1 MADDNVAIVERFCA
15 AFGRRDSAELIEY
28 FADGAVYHNM
38 PMAPVT
44 GKDAIKGVLDM
55 FLKPAA
61 SAEFVMLKIAAAGDT
76 VLTERVDKFS
86 IGGASIELP
95 VAGVFELRDG
105 KITAWRDYFDMA
117 AWTKQAAASN

>member
-1 MADDNVAIVERFCA
+1 MSEDNIRVVERFCA
-15 AFGRRDSAELIEY
+15 AFARRDPAELLDF

-55 FLKPAA
+55 FLAPAE
-61 SAEFVMLKIAAAGDT
+61 SVEFVMLRIAGSGDV
-76 VLTERVDKFS
+76 VLTERVDRFVL
-86 IGGASIELP
+86 GGNSIELP
-95 VAGVFELRDG
+95 VAGVFELKDG

-117 AWTKQAAASN
+117 TWTKQAAPGG

>member
-1 MADDNVAIVERFCA
+1 
-15 AFGRRDSAELIEY
+15 
-28 FADGAVYHNM
+28 M

-55 FLKPAA
+55 FLGPAT
-61 SAEFVMLKIAAAGDT
+61 SAEFVMLKIAAAGDA
-76 VLTERVDKFS
+76 VLTERVDKFA

-95 VAGVFELRDG
+95 VAGVFELKDG

-117 AWTKQAAASN
+117 TWTKQATPGS

>member
-1 MADDNVAIVERFCA
+1 VADDNIAIVEKFCA
-15 AFGRRDSAELIEY
+15 AFARRDSAELIEY

-55 FLKPAA
+55 FLGPAT
-61 SAEFVMLKIAAAGDT
+61 SAEFVMLKIAAAGDA
-76 VLTERVDKFS
+76 VLTERVDKFA

-95 VAGVFELRDG
+95 VAGVFELKDG

-117 AWTKQAAASN
+117 TWTKQATPGS

>member
-1 MADDNVAIVERFCA
+1 MADDNIAIVEKFCA
-15 AFGRRDSAELIEY
+15 AFARRDSAELIEY

-55 FLKPAA
+55 FLTTAT

-76 VLTERVDKFS
+76 VLTERVDEFS
-86 IGGASIELP
+86 IGGASIDLP

>member
-1 MADDNVAIVERFCA
+1 MAGDNVAIVEGFCA
-15 AFGRRDSAELIEY
+15 AFARRDSGELIEY

-55 FLKPAA
+55 FLAPAT
-61 SAEFVMLKIAAAGDT
+61 SVEFVMLKIAAAGDT
-76 VLTERVDKFS
+76 VLTERVDKFV

-95 VAGVFELRDG
+95 VAGVFELKDG

-117 AWTKQAAASN
+117 TWTKQATPGS